1 MLGGVRNDR
10 TKDTELSWIQ
20 LRVEK
25 NLQNWKYLY
34 SQIPIQEGKTMV
46 WKKANFPKILSKE
59 ILVWKWESKWI

>member
-1 MLGGVRNDR
+1 MLGGGRTDR

-25 NLQNWKYLY
+25 SDLQNWKYLFT
-34 SQIPIQEGKTMV
+34 QISIQDGKTMV

-59 ILVWKWESKWI
+59 ILVWK